1 MKLPKEDWLYKE
13 SEKMSKE
20 EFKTLFKELCENEE
34 ISFKIEQSNDG
45 YNYLRIYIDGKFVVE
60 NIIYR

>member
-1 MKLPKEDWLYKE
+1 ML
-13 SEKMSKE
+13 KE

-45 YNYLRIYIDGKFVVE
+45 YNYLRIYIDGQFVVE

>member
-1 MKLPKEDWLYKE
+1 
-13 SEKMSKE
+13 MSKE
-20 EFKTLFKELCENEE
+20 EFKTLFKELCENKE

-45 YNYLRIYIDGKFVVE
+45 YNYLRIYIDGQFVVE

>member
-1 MKLPKEDWLYKE
+1 
-13 SEKMSKE
+13 MSKE
-20 EFKTLFKELCENEE
+20 EFKTLFKELCKNGE